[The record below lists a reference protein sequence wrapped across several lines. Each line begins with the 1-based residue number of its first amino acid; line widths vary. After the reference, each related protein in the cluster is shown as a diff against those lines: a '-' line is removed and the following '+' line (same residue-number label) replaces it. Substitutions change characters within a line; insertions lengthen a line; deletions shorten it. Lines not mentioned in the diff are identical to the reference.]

1 MQSHRPRISIIAAL
15 AENNVIGRENRLP
28 WHLPDDL
35 KHFRRLTVGHPVIMG
50 RRNYESLGR
59 PLPDRLNIVVT
70 HRPGYAAPGCRVVHS
85 LEEAFAAADGADEIF
100 VIGGGELYAQT
111 LDRAD
116 RLYLTRVHA
125 RVEGETRF
133 PDFDADAWREI
144 ARVRHEADERHAY
157 AFSFATLE
165 RQRHLA

>member
-1 MQSHRPRISIIAAL
+1 MERPRPRISIIVAL
-15 AENNVIGRENRLP
+15 AENGVIGRDNRLP

-70 HRPGYAAPGCRVVHS
+70 RQAGYAAASGCRVVHS
-85 LEEAFAAADGADEIF
+85 LEQAFAQADGAEEIF
-100 VIGGGELYAQT
+100 VIGGGDLYAQT
-111 LDRAD
+111 LERAD

-125 RVEGETRF
+125 GVDGDTRF
-133 PDFDADAWREI
+133 PEFDVAAWHEI
-144 ARVRHEADERHAY
+144 ERVHHEADAHHAY
-157 AFSFATLE
+157 AFSFVTLD
-165 RQRHLA
+165 RRRGP

>member
-1 MQSHRPRISIIAAL
+1 MEHSRPRISIIVAL
-15 AENNVIGRENRLP
+15 SENNVIGRDNALP

-35 KHFRRLTVGHPVIMG
+35 KHFRRLTVGHPVVMG
-50 RRNYESLGR
+50 RRNYESIGR

-70 HRPGYAAPGCRVVHS
+70 RRAGYAAPGCRVVHS
-85 LEEAFAAADGADEIF
+85 LDEAFTAADGAEEIF

-125 RVEGETRF
+125 RIEGDTRF
-133 PDFDADAWREI
+133 PVFDPGQWHEI
-144 ARVRHEADERHAY
+144 ERVRHEPDARHAY

-165 RQRHLA
+165 RRPPDS